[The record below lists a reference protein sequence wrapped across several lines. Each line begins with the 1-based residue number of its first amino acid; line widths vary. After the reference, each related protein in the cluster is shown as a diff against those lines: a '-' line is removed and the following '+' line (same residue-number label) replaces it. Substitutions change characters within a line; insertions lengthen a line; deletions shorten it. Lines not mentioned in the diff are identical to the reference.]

1 MKQLTELVVFMIAFS
16 LVMPAHIVFARPQ
29 GGNVVAGNANIHHSG
44 NNTTINQN
52 SDRAII
58 NWNSFDI
65 GRNEAVRHNMPS
77 ASSAALHRVVGGGGP
92 SQIQGL
98 LQSNGNIYLVNPAG
112 VVIHNGAR
120 INTNS
125 FTATSRDISNSN
137 FMKGN
142 MVFDRPGRPDAQIIN
157 QGNITVKESGLAALV
172 APTVRN
178 EGVIAGKLAKVALAS
193 GDSTWKLD
201 MHGDELITFTV
212 DEKDVDSLYS
222 TDGKQIGVTNNG
234 KIKAEG
240 GIVVMTAAQLDGI
253 VNSVVNTGEVS
264 AASAEVSGGKI
275 TFRSAGDITNTGVVD
290 ASSSKAKGGEIRMV
304 AENKASS
311 TGTIKATGK
320 TTGGKAVVTGKEVA
334 LKGKAKIDVSGD
346 TGGGTALIGGN
357 ALGKGPEKN
366 AKTTKVEKDV
376 TLLADAGKKGNGGEV
391 VVWADEKTTFA
402 GSISA
407 KGGSEGG
414 DGGKV
419 ETSGKILKIEDGAKV
434 NTSAEQGAYGQ
445 WLLDPMDFIIAAS
458 GGDMSGTTLSN
469 SLSNTDMTIKSA
481 KGETAGNG
489 DIIVNDE
496 INWNTDT
503 TLTLYAEYSVI
514 INNNITASGD
524 NSSLIVNHKD
534 GDFDI
539 INAKVTLS
547 GQNQK
552 LVINDET
559 YNIIRNIQELQN
571 INNDIEGLY
580 ALGCNVDASITE
592 QWNNGE
598 GFYPIGLSNSV
609 NGYFSGKFNGL
620 GNTIYNLNINLDDS
634 SAVGLFGHTSGANI
648 SNTHIKN
655 SYISGYTRVGGLVGE
670 NNDFSVIKNCSYNGY
685 VDGIVEVGGLVGVNR
700 GTILNSSSEARIYAN
715 RHSGGFVGTNSGTI
729 KYSFSNST
737 IYITIHGTSLGGMI
751 GGFVGENSGASIT
764 NNPAIISDCYAIGR
778 IEHVDLP
785 GDAGGFAGRNNS
797 IISNTYSAVSGIQAG
812 FVGQVSEDDEFNNC
826 YWDIDVSGT
835 KNAYGSIWP
844 EDAKLEKTPVGLTT
858 QQMYTQSSFDN
869 WDFNQIWMINE
880 GQGYPVLR
888 ASNSSITEPEPTPD
902 PTPDPGTDPEPEP
915 TPDPGTDPNPEPG
928 TEPDHEQDTDS
939 EQEQQNND
947 EDNISTEDRENNYNM
962 SEEEQKIFNGT
973 HQTLENMVNN
983 EIDDS
988 DEFREILPELYGG
1001 VLKGKLLVNVSAT
1014 LILNITRFLGGDT
1027 ASLLKIIKEL
1037 GEAILDPD
1045 VFDIIVRMIWTN
1057 QCLNEYKYYME
1068 QTKLE
1073 LANATDYDGIIR
1085 ALENYKQAKEYMIQA
1100 TYISQE
1106 ELKFAE
1112 KMADKGLFGQGLV
1125 YASEIAKEAAENVLD
1140 YLLDFFGVG
1149 DKVKDIMTETNDEIA
1164 GTISKM
1170 FIEHGKSLNDVEQ
1183 FLTLDLN
1190 LPRTSK
1196 NYSSQHPEIKEIDNI
1211 IDAVKQLN

>member
-212 DEKDVDSLYS
+212 DEKDVDTLYS
-222 TDGKQIGVTNNG
+222 TDGKQLGVTNNG

-264 AASAEVSGGKI
+264 AASAEVVGGKI

-304 AENKASS
+304 AENKAISK
-311 TGTIKATGK
+311 GTIKATGK

-334 LKGKAKIDVSGD
+334 LKGKAKVDVSGD

-407 KGGSEGG
+407 KGGSDGG

-419 ETSGKILKIEDGAKV
+419 ETSGKSLKIEDGATV
-434 NTSAEQGAYGQ
+434 NTSAVQGAYGQ
-445 WLLDPMDFIIAAS
+445 WLLDPMDFVIAAN

-469 SLSNTDMTIKSA
+469 SLSSTDMIIKSA
-481 KGETAGNG
+481 KGEIAGNG

-503 TLTLYAEYSVI
+503 TLTLDAERDIVVNKNITISGNNAGLI
-514 INNNITASGD
+514 IN
-524 NSSLIVNHKD
+524 
-534 GDFDI
+534 
-539 INAKVTLS
+539 
-547 GQNQK
+547 
-552 LVINDET
+552 
-559 YNIIRNIQELQN
+559 YRNGIN
-571 INNDIEGLY
+571 IN
-580 ALGCNVDASITE
+580 SIA
-592 QWNNGE
+592 
-598 GFYPIGLSNSV
+598 
-609 NGYFSGKFNGL
+609 YF
-620 GNTIYNLNINLDDS
+620 
-634 SAVGLFGHTSGANI
+634 
-648 SNTHIKN
+648 
-655 SYISGYTRVGGLVGE
+655 
-670 NNDFSVIKNCSYNGY
+670 
-685 VDGIVEVGGLVGVNR
+685 
-700 GTILNSSSEARIYAN
+700 
-715 RHSGGFVGTNSGTI
+715 
-729 KYSFSNST
+729 
-737 IYITIHGTSLGGMI
+737 
-751 GGFVGENSGASIT
+751 
-764 NNPAIISDCYAIGR
+764 
-778 IEHVDLP
+778 
-785 GDAGGFAGRNNS
+785 
-797 IISNTYSAVSGIQAG
+797 
-812 FVGQVSEDDEFNNC
+812 
-826 YWDIDVSGT
+826 
-835 KNAYGSIWP
+835 
-844 EDAKLEKTPVGLTT
+844 
-858 QQMYTQSSFDN
+858 
-869 WDFNQIWMINE
+869 
-880 GQGYPVLR
+880 
-888 ASNSSITEPEPTPD
+888 
-902 PTPDPGTDPEPEP
+902 
-915 TPDPGTDPNPEPG
+915 
-928 TEPDHEQDTDS
+928 
-939 EQEQQNND
+939 
-947 EDNISTEDRENNYNM
+947 
-962 SEEEQKIFNGT
+962 
-973 HQTLENMVNN
+973 TL
-983 EIDDS
+983 
-988 DEFREILPELYGG
+988 L
-1001 VLKGKLLVNVSAT
+1001 
-1014 LILNITRFLGGDT
+1014 
-1027 ASLLKIIKEL
+1027 
-1037 GEAILDPD
+1037 D
-1045 VFDIIVRMIWTN
+1045 VF
-1057 QCLNEYKYYME
+1057 
-1068 QTKLE
+1068 
-1073 LANATDYDGIIR
+1073 
-1085 ALENYKQAKEYMIQA
+1085 
-1100 TYISQE
+1100 
-1106 ELKFAE
+1106 
-1112 KMADKGLFGQGLV
+1112 
-1125 YASEIAKEAAENVLD
+1125 
-1140 YLLDFFGVG
+1140 
-1149 DKVKDIMTETNDEIA
+1149 
-1164 GTISKM
+1164 
-1170 FIEHGKSLNDVEQ
+1170 
-1183 FLTLDLN
+1183 
-1190 LPRTSK
+1190 
-1196 NYSSQHPEIKEIDNI
+1196 
-1211 IDAVKQLN
+1211 